1 MKEEKTWIVKRDS
14 SYGNN
19 YIYPVCEK
27 AKLFTKLTKQKTLS
41 DDALAIIKSL
51 GYNLT
56 TESEKIWN

>member
-1 MKEEKTWIVKRDS
+1 MTDNKTIIVKRKS
-14 SYGNN
+14 SWGND

-41 DDALAIIKSL
+41 DDALTIIKSL

-56 TESEKIWN
+56 TESEKI